1 MLLTDK
7 LQGAILQSQSGV
19 RLTDLPFKEVLKMTT
34 IYDILNDLDDS
45 RNAVNPLT
53 YVVLDCAR

>member
-1 MLLTDK
+1 
-7 LQGAILQSQSGV
+7 
-19 RLTDLPFKEVLKMTT
+19 MTT
-34 IYDILNDLDDS
+34 IYDILKDLDDS